1 MVIEVRQNAQAVSIH
16 CKIFVMG
23 GVGGKSLV
31 LSICEVFLFKNN
43 KFSLFLP
50 LTIPRRCF
58 RIDVNAAEIV
68 CTGVYIKSYREFT
81 QIKSSKV
88 NNVVDGTQKL
98 GNNLV
103 VVNKINYFV
112 GFNLIRNL
120 IENIFIISK
129 CTSEHCNHQEYK
141 YKHKQLGLV
150 RPYLLVLYRFV
161 IDCTNFR
168 AFYTQ
173 IPCV

>member
-1 MVIEVRQNAQAVSIH
+1 MVLLSFQLGISSCIGGIGVNRDQFTPTNTVERYSCATNVVQDKTPIIEVRWNAQAVSIH

-50 LTIPRRCF
+50 LTIARRCF
-58 RIDVNAAEIV
+58 RIAVNAAEIV

-88 NNVVDGTQKL
+88 NNVVDGT
-98 GNNLV
+98 
-103 VVNKINYFV
+103 
-112 GFNLIRNL
+112 
-120 IENIFIISK
+120 
-129 CTSEHCNHQEYK
+129 
-141 YKHKQLGLV
+141 
-150 RPYLLVLYRFV
+150 
-161 IDCTNFR
+161 
-168 AFYTQ
+168 
-173 IPCV
+173 